1 MHRHYRPTPT
11 PAPAERDYALEAW
24 CIWQFALTS
33 TLTLS
38 TLARAC
44 QLSEAELKGVIA
56 DVQRNLS
63 GHDADPEAGD
73 GSREPTEYPNGY

>member
-1 MHRHYRPTPT
+1 MRHYYRPPAPPTP
-11 PAPAERDYALEAW
+11 ERDYALEAW
-24 CIWQFALTS
+24 CVWQFALTS
-33 TLTLS
+33 SLTVG

-44 QLSEAELKGVIA
+44 QLSESEVKGVIA